1 MDRAFIP
8 RLIAGF
14 RRTMRHRHRLRGFSG
29 LATCG
34 ILFAALFLLVPLAA
48 DGAKRPHREVRPPD
62 LRILSVSLTPAPYS
76 PGNGPM
82 EIAVEV
88 ELPQSVQG
96 DTLLE
101 VSSLISSPSKRSLK
115 FLADRQPIKQILSSN
130 AASANGQE
138 SRHHVSLLLTWDGK
152 DQTKQLVQTG
162 RYDYEVRAKL
172 LDVSDKGPRTQMVA
186 WPKRGVLEV
195 K

>member
-1 MDRAFIP
+1 MRHQHRP
-8 RLIAGF
+8 RGF
-14 RRTMRHRHRLRGFSG
+14 RGLAKSGVLISG
-29 LATCG
+29 LC
-34 ILFAALFLLVPLAA
+34 LLLMPLAA
-48 DGAKRPHREVRPPD
+48 DGAKRPHREIKPPD
-62 LRILSVSLTPAPYS
+62 LKILSVSLTPTPYS
-76 PGNGPM
+76 PTNGPM

-101 VSSLISSPSKRSLK
+101 ISSLIMSPSKRSLK
-115 FLADRQPIKQILSSN
+115 FLSDRQPVKQILSSQ
-130 AASANGQE
+130 AAPVNSQDSNP
-138 SRHHVSLLLTWDGK
+138 HVNLLLTWDGT
-152 DQTKQLVQTG
+152 DQTKQVVQTG

-172 LDVSDKGPRTQMVA
+172 LDVSDKGPRTQMVS

>member
-1 MDRAFIP
+1 
-8 RLIAGF
+8 
-14 RRTMRHRHRLRGFSG
+14 MRHTLRVFVQRPVMPWVLFIG
-29 LATCG
+29 LC
-34 ILFAALFLLVPLAA
+34 LLVGPLAA
-48 DGAKRPHREVRPPD
+48 EGAKRQHRDIKPPD
-62 LRILSVSLTPAPYS
+62 LKILSVSLTPAPYS
-76 PGNGPM
+76 PANGPM

-101 VSSLISSPSKRSLK
+101 VSSLITSPSKRSLK
-115 FLADRQPIKQILSSN
+115 FLADRQPIKQIL
-130 AASANGQE
+130 ASATAAVPNGQE
-138 SRHHVSLLLTWDGK
+138 AKPHVNLLLTWDGK
-152 DQTKQLVQTG
+152 DQTKQPVQTG

-172 LDVSDKGPRTQMVA
+172 LEVSEKGPRTQMVA